1 MHSGTESSAALRAR
15 GRTTLPPAGDFL
27 QHSLSA
33 AAGIPAFN
41 AVVKRFGVSAEDFTR
56 EVTIQPGQ
64 VLTLSDNAGSMS
76 LVDPI
81 LRETRALDVY
91 KSWIGVA
98 DAGYPPGTP
107 FLTRWPCPN
116 QPWNGRPISREAD
129 LTPEERA
136 DVELAAK
143 AYIFGNSSLVQ
154 SYRPA
159 IEACCGPFRTFI
171 YPIQLLT
178 VMPGARLVVTGGPAI
193 LLVEDVIIH
202 EAGQIAFY
210 AVARVEIGALRKIA
224 PPPGEWH

>member
-1 MHSGTESSAALRAR
+1 MHSGTESSVALRA
-15 GRTTLPPAGDFL
+15 GGPTTLPLAGDFL

-33 AAGIPAFN
+33 AGGIRAFN
-41 AVVKRFGVSAEDFTR
+41 AVVKRFGVSAEDFTP

-64 VLTLSDNAGSMS
+64 VLTLSDNAGSTTP
-76 LVDPI
+76 VDPI

-98 DAGYPPGTP
+98 DADYPPGSP
-107 FLTRWPCPN
+107 SLTHWPCPER
-116 QPWNGRPISREAD
+116 PWNGRPISRETD
-129 LTPEERA
+129 LTPGEWV

-143 AYIFGNSSLVQ
+143 AYIFGNSRLVQ

-171 YPIQLLT
+171 YPIRRLT
-178 VMPGARLVVTGGPAI
+178 VMPGARLVVTGEPAI

-202 EAGQIAFY
+202 ESGQIAFY